1 MSEDDLG
8 LDPNRKRASLPPP
21 DSGVDMNGKGRVG
34 DILTV
39 FESNGQLP
47 QTVPPSP
54 PMKRDP
60 KRTKTG
66 LPEGEN
72 EVTGVKVNTSGSAGS
87 QEEYRREQ

>member
-1 MSEDDLG
+1 
-8 LDPNRKRASLPPP
+8 
-21 DSGVDMNGKGRVG
+21 
-34 DILTV
+34 
-39 FESNGQLP
+39 
-47 QTVPPSP
+47 
-54 PMKRDP
+54 MKRDP